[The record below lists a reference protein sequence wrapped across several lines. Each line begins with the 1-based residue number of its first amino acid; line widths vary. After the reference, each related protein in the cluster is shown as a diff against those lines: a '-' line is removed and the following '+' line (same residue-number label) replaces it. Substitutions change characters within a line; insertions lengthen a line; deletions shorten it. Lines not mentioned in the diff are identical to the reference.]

1 MTDEGV
7 STLVSYARVNT
18 SLPSPCPAIL
28 CYTNAV
34 PNVLTGSLKD
44 RIALVGPT
52 ASGKTAVGILL
63 AQRLGAEIISA
74 DSMQVYRH
82 MDIGTAKP
90 SADEQRQ
97 AVFHALDVADPN
109 DDWTLAD
116 FQRLGDAACSESAG
130 RGQVPLVVGGTGL
143 YVRALTT
150 QLDIPVAPP
159 NENLRQVWREFAEA
173 HGNPALLAEVAKIDP
188 ETAARL
194 HVNDI
199 GRQIRALEVYA
210 ATGRTLTALHAEN
223 QANQSAENPQMFGL
237 RFASREILYQ
247 RINSRVDWMIT
258 SGLREE
264 VESLLQAGYAPTL
277 KPMQSLGYRHM
288 TAFLAGDTDWDT
300 AVETMKQ
307 DTRRFAKRQMIWF
320 RSDPRIGWL
329 DADGLTAEQLAG
341 TIILALQKAPQTL

>member
-1 MTDEGV
+1 MCSSCSRNRHALAHE
-7 STLVSYARVNT
+7 
-18 SLPSPCPAIL
+18 L
-28 CYTNAV
+28 CYTDAV
-34 PNVLTGSLKD
+34 PNVLIGSLKD
-44 RIALVGPT
+44 RVALVGPT
-52 ASGKTAVGILL
+52 ASGKTAVGVLL
-63 AQRLGAEIISA
+63 VQRLGAEIISA

-90 SADEQRQ
+90 SEGDQRQ
-97 AVFHALDVADPN
+97 AVFHAVNVADPN

-130 RGQVPLVVGGTGL
+130 RSHVPLVVGGTGL

-150 QLDIPVAPP
+150 RLDIPVAPP
-159 NENLRQVWREFAEA
+159 DENLRHSWREFAETS
-173 HGNPALLAEVAKIDP
+173 GNPALLAEVAKIDP

-223 QANQSAENPQMFGL
+223 QANQNTENPQMFGL
-237 RFASREILYQ
+237 RFADRDLLYE
-247 RINSRVDWMIT
+247 RINRRVDKMIAD
-258 SGLREE
+258 GLRDE
-264 VESLLQAGYAPTL
+264 VETLLNSGYAATL

-288 TAFLAGDTDWDT
+288 TAFLAGSTDWDT
-300 AVETMKQ
+300 MIETLKQ

-320 RSDPRIGWL
+320 RGDPRIQWL
-329 DADGLTAEQLAG
+329 DADGLTTEQLAD
-341 TIILALQKAPQTL
+341 TIILALQKASQTP